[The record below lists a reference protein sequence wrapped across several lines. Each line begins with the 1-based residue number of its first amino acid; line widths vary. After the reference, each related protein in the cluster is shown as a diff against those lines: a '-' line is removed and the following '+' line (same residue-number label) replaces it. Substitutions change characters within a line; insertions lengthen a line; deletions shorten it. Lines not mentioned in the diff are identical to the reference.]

1 MVAILIKW
9 LQVRDLDCMYG
20 TCTIH
25 HWRYEYRLAVIQD
38 HENFDL
44 QGNVNKVLPENSF
57 QA

>member
-38 HENFDL
+38 HGNFDL

-57 QA
+57 